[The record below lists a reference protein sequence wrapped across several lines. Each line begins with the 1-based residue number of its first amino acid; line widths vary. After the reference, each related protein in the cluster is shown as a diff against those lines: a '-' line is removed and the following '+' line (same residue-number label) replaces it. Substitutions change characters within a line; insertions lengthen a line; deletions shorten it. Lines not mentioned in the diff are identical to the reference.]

1 LKLKSGLSENMNA
14 PHRLADI
21 LLAELAYL
29 LRPMVS
35 ALIKTGVTAQ
45 EADTIVRQV
54 FVQMAIEQSNPET
67 ASDSSISIATGLAR
81 REVKRLRDLSS
92 QEKHPVPENVSIGS
106 RVVAAWLTRSG
117 YQDSQGM
124 PILLPRRSNDLTQP
138 TFENLADAISKD
150 VRPRAMLDELI
161 RLGVVEINENDF
173 VTLNQE
179 AFVPTEGIEEKA
191 FYLGNN
197 LHDHAA
203 AAFSNLLELD
213 ESPWFERSVHYKN
226 ITSSELV
233 EIRKLVEKAGSKALK
248 DVNQHVQN
256 LSEPNLENKKD
267 QKFTFGIYYY
277 SMQDDSVNLQ
287 EIDKS

>member
-1 LKLKSGLSENMNA
+1 MNA
-14 PHRLADI
+14 PQRLAEI

-29 LRPMVS
+29 LRPIVS

-81 REVKRLRDLSS
+81 REVKRLRELSS
-92 QEKHPVPENVSIGS
+92 LEKHPVPENVSIGS
-106 RVVAAWLTRSG
+106 RIVAAWLTKSG
-117 YQDSQGM
+117 YQDILGE
-124 PILLPRRSNDLTQP
+124 PIPLPRRSNDLTQP
-138 TFENLADAISKD
+138 TFENLADCISKD
-150 VRPRAMLDELI
+150 VRPRAILDELI
-161 RLGVVEINENDF
+161 RLGVIKLNENDY

-203 AAFSNLLELD
+203 AAFNNLLELD
-213 ESPWFERSVHYKN
+213 ESPWLERSVHYKK
-226 ITSSELV
+226 ITSLELE
-233 EIRKLVEKAGSKALK
+233 EIRKIVEKAGNKALK
-248 DVNQHVQN
+248 EVNQHIQN
-256 LSEPNLENKKD
+256 LPDSELGTKKD
-267 QKFTFGIYYY
+267 KKFTFGIYYY

>member
-1 LKLKSGLSENMNA
+1 MNA
-14 PHRLADI
+14 PQRLAEI

-81 REVKRLRDLSS
+81 REVKRLRELSS
-92 QEKHPVPENVSIGS
+92 LEKHPVPENVSIGS
-106 RVVAAWLTRSG
+106 RIVAAWLTKSG
-117 YQDSQGM
+117 YQDILGE
-124 PILLPRRSNDLTQP
+124 PIPLPRRSNDLTQP
-138 TFENLADAISKD
+138 TFENLADGISKD

-161 RLGVVEINENDF
+161 RLGVIKLNENDY

-203 AAFSNLLELD
+203 AAFNNLLELD
-213 ESPWFERSVHYKN
+213 ESPWLERSVHYKK
-226 ITSSELV
+226 ITALELE
-233 EIRKLVEKAGSKALK
+233 EIRKIVEKTGNKALK
-248 DVNQHVQN
+248 EVNQHIQN
-256 LSEPNLENKKD
+256 LPDPELGTKKD
-267 QKFTFGIYYY
+267 KKFTFGIYYY

>member
-1 LKLKSGLSENMNA
+1 
-14 PHRLADI
+14 
-21 LLAELAYL
+21 
-29 LRPMVS
+29 MVS

-45 EADTIVRQV
+45 EADTVVRQV
-54 FVQMAIEQSNPET
+54 FVQMAIEQSNPEA

-81 REVKRLRDLSS
+81 REVKRLRELSS
-92 QEKHPVPENVSIGS
+92 QEQHPVPENVSIGS
-106 RVVAAWLTRSG
+106 RIIAAWLTRSG
-117 YQDSQGM
+117 YQDTQGR
-124 PILLPRRSNDLTQP
+124 PIPLPRRSNDFTQP
-138 TFENLADAISKD
+138 NFENLADGISKD

-161 RLGVVEINENDF
+161 RLGVVEINENDY

-203 AAFSNLLELD
+203 AAFNNLLEKND
-213 ESPWFERSVHYKN
+213 SPWFERSVHYKK
-226 ITSSELV
+226 ITTLELD
-233 EIRKLVEKAGSKALK
+233 EIRKIVEKAGSKALRE
-248 DVNQHVQN
+248 VNQHVQK
-256 LSEPNLENKKD
+256 LPEPDLKSKKN